1 MIDVLGNSG
10 GFVGSVNA
18 GALVTQSYSD
28 GSIHGGGY
36 GIGGFF
42 GYVRGIGAKVTKSF
56 SRGIVFGADQV
67 GGFGGWIKDGGVV
80 EDSYSLSSV
89 TSNYWAAGFIGVISY
104 PNTIGTVSRCY
115 AAGSAVSNHASNY
128 AADLIGYMGNDGV
141 VNDSFADENVS
152 GKDSINTPNSS
163 TITNSL
169 S

>member
-1 MIDVLGNSG
+1 MKFTQLSYLSVGVFTESHSSGIIKVRDGNGGGFVGNITGSGAQISKSYTTSTVIDVLGNSG

-89 TSNYWAAGFIGVISY
+89 TSNYWQ
-104 PNTIGTVSRCY
+104 
-115 AAGSAVSNHASNY
+115 
-128 AADLIGYMGNDGV
+128 L
-141 VNDSFADENVS
+141 DSLE
-152 GKDSINTPNSS
+152 
-163 TITNSL
+163 
-169 S
+169 